1 MLTVYNSDSLIV
13 CQGCNASTF
22 QYNEDMKIKT
32 TEQYNRIIQGA
43 TAILL
48 TEGLAAFS
56 TTKVAKHIQMAQ
68 SNIYVY
74 FKNKDDLLVSVFR
87 YHQKKY
93 IQFLVDRI
101 DLSLPPTDAL
111 RNLVSTLDEFHRTN
125 KESLDVIWSIRQSTT
140 LRQLI
145 PKVSDDQIFIA
156 IFQWLKDWQHQGTVR
171 QLPLMY
177 LTNLVFSAI
186 IDYFQLIDSKEM
198 SPNELAIEEIVP
210 PLSALLFV

>member
-1 MLTVYNSDSLIV
+1 
-13 CQGCNASTF
+13 
-22 QYNEDMKIKT
+22 MKIKT
-32 TEQYNRIIQGA
+32 TEHYNRIIQGA

-101 DLSLPPTDAL
+101 DLSK
-111 RNLVSTLDEFHRTN
+111 NLVSTLDEFHSSD

-156 IFQWLKDWQHQGTVR
+156 IFQWLKDLQHQGTVR